1 MVADCSEQWTLERH
15 RKTPWVNEQKRL
27 IVKLIWGIVKAL
39 LTVLNGPGVEFKARP
54 TLDHY
59 FLFMYFNWRI
69 ITTCWFFFFFFF
81 CHTSAWI
88 GHRYTCVSL
97 ILNLPSHILP
107 HPTPLGC
114 SRAWA
119 LGALL
124 DRYFL
129 KTWVVAQVI
138 VYCRT
143 SPWEE
148 FAINQKC
155 TIFTLV
161 QN

>member
-1 MVADCSEQWTLERH
+1 M
-15 RKTPWVNEQKRL
+15 
-27 IVKLIWGIVKAL
+27 KAFV
-39 LTVLNGPGVEFKARP
+39 TVLNGLGVGFKARP
-54 TLDHY
+54 NLDHY
-59 FLFMYFNWRI
+59 FLFLNNLFMYFNWRK
-69 ITTCWFFFFFFF
+69 ITICWFFFFF
-81 CHTSAWI
+81 HISTWI
-88 GHRYTCVSL
+88 SHRYACVSL
-97 ILNLPSHILP
+97 ILNLPSHTLP

-124 DRYFL
+124 DHYFL
-129 KTWVVAQVI
+129 KIWVVAPVI